1 MMRAKRITKASSI
14 LSIMVLWALAG
25 VFVPPSILYEVM
37 SVAEAFSPGIQS
49 SRVSKTHH
57 RHFPAST
64 GCCGSTS
71 LVVSWPPTPLQ
82 TKGTSPTSLESAKIL
97 PFLYTGFSGALLYK
111 AKTVVLDADKIV
123 LVAMAILSF
132 VDFRRSDNVCLASAK
147 AACKKTMA
155 ISAKTRKEEP
165 SGNALQWRRAV
176 RRRILGRVVGLS
188 RMALARDSPG
198 LWKGAALVFVGSLYF
213 LGNGGGGDAFHDES
227 GEPNPLP
234 KEDAAI
240 KVITTFV
247 LFVALVAAGAE
258 AQTAPVRW
266 WAALLG
272 AAFALVTR
280 TT

>member
-1 MMRAKRITKASSI
+1 
-14 LSIMVLWALAG
+14 MVLWALAG
-25 VFVPPSILYEVM
+25 VAVPPSTVHEGIK
-37 SVAEAFSPGIQS
+37 VAEAFAPGTPS

-64 GCCGSTS
+64 GCGSTS
-71 LVVSWPPTPLQ
+71 LVVSWPPTPLR

-111 AKTVVLDADKIV
+111 AKTVVSDADKIV
-123 LVAMAILSF
+123 LVAMAALSF
-132 VDFRRSDNVCLASAK
+132 FEFGRSDNVCLGSAK

-155 ISAKTRKEEP
+155 ISAETRKEVP

-176 RRRILGRVVGLS
+176 RLRILGRVVGLS
-188 RMALARDSPG
+188 RMALARGSPG
-198 LWKGAALVFVGSLYF
+198 LWKGAALVLVGSLFF
-213 LGNGGGGDAFHDES
+213 LVNGGGGDAFHDDD

-234 KEDAAI
+234 KEDAA
-240 KVITTFV
+240 KKLNATFV
-247 LFVALVAAGAE
+247 LFVAMVAAGVQ

-272 AAFALVTR
+272 TAFGLVTR

>member
-1 MMRAKRITKASSI
+1 M
-14 LSIMVLWALAG
+14 MVLWALAG

-37 SVAEAFSPGIQS
+37 SGAEAFSSGIQS

-57 RHFPAST
+57 RHFPASA
-64 GCCGSTS
+64 GCGSTS

-123 LVAMAILSF
+123 LVAMAALSF
-132 VDFRRSDNVCLASAK
+132 VEFSRSDNVYLASAK
-147 AACKKTMA
+147 AACKKTIA
-155 ISAKTRKEEP
+155 ISAETGKKEP
-165 SGNALQWRRAV
+165 SGNALKWRRAV
-176 RRRILGRVVGLS
+176 RLRILGRVVGLS

-198 LWKGAALVFVGSLYF
+198 LWKGAALVLVGSLSF
-213 LGNGGGGDAFHDES
+213 LVNGGGGDAFHDEN

-234 KEDAAI
+234 KEDAL
-240 KVITTFV
+240 KKLNTTFV
-247 LFVALVAAGAE
+247 LFVALVAAGVQAR
-258 AQTAPVRW
+258 TAPVRW

-272 AAFALVTR
+272 TVFGLVTR